1 MISKQDIADILKN
14 ESFKEVMDNII
25 QDHLNVITYS
35 NDDEVEIR
43 ERAYQRI
50 KTTKELLAHLQSIVD
65 SSKIKMLVGKFREI
79 SLLGC

>member
-1 MISKQDIADILKN
+1 MISKQAIAEILN
-14 ESFKEVMDNII
+14 DESFKEVMDSII

-35 NDDEVEIR
+35 NDNEVELR

-65 SSKIKMLVGKFREI
+65 SSKIEDARWKI
-79 SLLGC
+79 

>member
-1 MISKQDIADILKN
+1 MISKQAIAEILN
-14 ESFKEVMDNII
+14 DESFKEVMDNII

-35 NDDEVEIR
+35 NDNEVELR

-65 SSKIKMLVGKFREI
+65 SSKIEDARWKI
-79 SLLGC
+79 

>member
-1 MISKQDIADILKN
+1 MISKQDIAGILKN
-14 ESFKEVMDNII
+14 ESFNEVIDSII
-25 QDHLNVITYS
+25 EEHLNVITYS

-65 SSKIKMLVGKFREI
+65 SSKIEDARWKI
-79 SLLGC
+79 

>member
-1 MISKQDIADILKN
+1 MISKQAIAEILKD
-14 ESFKEVMDNII
+14 ESFNEVIDTII

-35 NDDEVEIR
+35 NDDEVDLR

-65 SSKIKMLVGKFREI
+65 SSKIEDARWKI
-79 SLLGC
+79 

>member
-35 NDDEVEIR
+35 NDDEADLR

-65 SSKIKMLVGKFREI
+65 SSKIEDARWKI
-79 SLLGC
+79 

>member
-65 SSKIKMLVGKFREI
+65 SSKIEDARWKI
-79 SLLGC
+79 

>member
-1 MISKQDIADILKN
+1 MISKQAISEILN
-14 ESFKEVMDNII
+14 DESFKEVMDNII

-35 NDDEVEIR
+35 NDDEVELR

-65 SSKIKMLVGKFREI
+65 SSKIEDARWKI
-79 SLLGC
+79 

>member
-14 ESFKEVMDNII
+14 ESFNEAIDSII
-25 QDHLNVITYS
+25 EEHLNVITYS
-35 NDDEVEIR
+35 NDDEVDLR

-65 SSKIKMLVGKFREI
+65 SSKIEDARWKI
-79 SLLGC
+79 

>member
-14 ESFKEVMDNII
+14 ESFNEVIDSII
-25 QDHLNVITYS
+25 QEHLNVITYS
-35 NDDEVEIR
+35 NDDETEIR

-65 SSKIKMLVGKFREI
+65 SSKIKDARWKI
-79 SLLGC
+79 

>member
-14 ESFKEVMDNII
+14 ESFSEAIDSII
-25 QDHLNVITYS
+25 EEHLNVITYS

-65 SSKIKMLVGKFREI
+65 SSKIEDARWKI
-79 SLLGC
+79 

>member
-1 MISKQDIADILKN
+1 MIRKQEIADILKN
-14 ESFKEVMDNII
+14 ESFQEVIDTII

-35 NDDEVEIR
+35 NDDEAEVR

-65 SSKIKMLVGKFREI
+65 SSKIEDARWKI
-79 SLLGC
+79 

>member
-14 ESFKEVMDNII
+14 ESFKEAIDSII
-25 QDHLNVITYS
+25 EEHLNVITYS

-65 SSKIKMLVGKFREI
+65 SSKIEDARWKI
-79 SLLGC
+79 

>member
-14 ESFKEVMDNII
+14 ESFNEVIDSII
-25 QDHLNVITYS
+25 QEHLNVITYS
-35 NDDEVEIR
+35 NDDETEIR

-65 SSKIKMLVGKFREI
+65 SSKIEDARWKI
-79 SLLGC
+79 

>member
-1 MISKQDIADILKN
+1 MISKQAIADILKD

-65 SSKIKMLVGKFREI
+65 SSKIEDARWKI
-79 SLLGC
+79 

>member
-1 MISKQDIADILKN
+1 MIRKQEIADILKN
-14 ESFKEVMDNII
+14 ESFQEVIDTII

-35 NDDEVEIR
+35 NDDEVEVR

-65 SSKIKMLVGKFREI
+65 SSKIEDARWKI
-79 SLLGC
+79 

>member
-1 MISKQDIADILKN
+1 MISKQAIAEILN
-14 ESFKEVMDNII
+14 DESFKEVMDNII

-35 NDDEVEIR
+35 NDDEADLR

-65 SSKIKMLVGKFREI
+65 SSKIEDARWKI
-79 SLLGC
+79 

>member
-14 ESFKEVMDNII
+14 ESFQEVIDTII

-43 ERAYQRI
+43 EIAYQRI

-65 SSKIKMLVGKFREI
+65 SSKIEDARWKI
-79 SLLGC
+79 

>member
-1 MISKQDIADILKN
+1 MISKHAIAEILN
-14 ESFKEVMDNII
+14 DESFKEVMDNII

-35 NDDEVEIR
+35 NDDEVDLR

-65 SSKIKMLVGKFREI
+65 SSKIEDARWKI
-79 SLLGC
+79 

>member
-1 MISKQDIADILKN
+1 MISKQAIADILKD
-14 ESFKEVMDNII
+14 ESFKEIMDNII

-35 NDDEVEIR
+35 NDDEVDLR

-65 SSKIKMLVGKFREI
+65 SSKIEDARWKI
-79 SLLGC
+79 

>member
-1 MISKQDIADILKN
+1 MISKQAIADILKD

-35 NDDEVEIR
+35 NDDEVDLR

-65 SSKIKMLVGKFREI
+65 SSKIEDARWKI
-79 SLLGC
+79 

>member
-35 NDDEVEIR
+35 NDDEAEIR

-65 SSKIKMLVGKFREI
+65 SSKIEDARWKI
-79 SLLGC
+79 

>member
-14 ESFKEVMDNII
+14 ESFNEVIDSII
-25 QDHLNVITYS
+25 QEHLNVITYS
-35 NDDEVEIR
+35 NDDEVDLR

-65 SSKIKMLVGKFREI
+65 SSKIEDARWKI
-79 SLLGC
+79 

>member
-1 MISKQDIADILKN
+1 MISKQAIAEILTD

-35 NDDEVEIR
+35 NDDEVELR

-65 SSKIKMLVGKFREI
+65 SSKIEDARWKI
-79 SLLGC
+79 

>member
-1 MISKQDIADILKN
+1 MISKQAIAEILN
-14 ESFKEVMDNII
+14 DESFKEVMDNII

-50 KTTKELLAHLQSIVD
+50 KTVKELLAHLQSIVD
-65 SSKIKMLVGKFREI
+65 SSKIEDARWKI
-79 SLLGC
+79 

>member
-14 ESFKEVMDNII
+14 ESFNEVIDSII
-25 QDHLNVITYS
+25 QEHLNVITYS
-35 NDDEVEIR
+35 NDDEAEIR

-65 SSKIKMLVGKFREI
+65 SSKIEDARWKI
-79 SLLGC
+79 

>member
-1 MISKQDIADILKN
+1 MISKQAIAEILKD

-35 NDDEVEIR
+35 NDDEVDLR

-65 SSKIKMLVGKFREI
+65 SSKIEDARWKI
-79 SLLGC
+79 

>member
-1 MISKQDIADILKN
+1 MISKQAIAEILN
-14 ESFKEVMDNII
+14 DESFKEVMDNII

-35 NDDEVEIR
+35 NDDEVDLR

-65 SSKIKMLVGKFREI
+65 SSKIEDARWKI
-79 SLLGC
+79 

>member
-14 ESFKEVMDNII
+14 ESFNEVIDSII
-25 QDHLNVITYS
+25 QEHLNIITYS
-35 NDDEVEIR
+35 NDGEAEIR

-65 SSKIKMLVGKFREI
+65 SSKIEDARWKI
-79 SLLGC
+79 

>member
-1 MISKQDIADILKN
+1 MISKQAIAEILN
-14 ESFKEVMDNII
+14 DESFKEVINNII

-35 NDDEVEIR
+35 NDDEVELR

-65 SSKIKMLVGKFREI
+65 SNKIEDARWKI
-79 SLLGC
+79 

>member
-1 MISKQDIADILKN
+1 MISKQAIAEILN
-14 ESFKEVMDNII
+14 DESFKEVMDNII

-35 NDDEVEIR
+35 ADNEVELR

-65 SSKIKMLVGKFREI
+65 SSKIEDARWKI
-79 SLLGC
+79 

>member
-1 MISKQDIADILKN
+1 MISQQAIADILKD

-25 QDHLNVITYS
+25 QDYLNVITYS
-35 NDDEVEIR
+35 NDDEVEVR

-65 SSKIKMLVGKFREI
+65 SSKIEDARWKI
-79 SLLGC
+79 